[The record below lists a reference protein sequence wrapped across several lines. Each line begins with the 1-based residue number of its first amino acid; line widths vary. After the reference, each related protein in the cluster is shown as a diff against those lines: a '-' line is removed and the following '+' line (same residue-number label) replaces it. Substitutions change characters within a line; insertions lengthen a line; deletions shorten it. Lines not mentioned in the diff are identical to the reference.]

1 MQVNYA
7 KENLNPRGFG
17 CSIAHGSNCT
27 SAEESDAS
35 MDGIMEGESDA
46 SYLPAGDE
54 AEAGEGAPPPRR
66 ERAAAAEAPS
76 RHHDHRLPC
85 RQQHQRP
92 DAVPRRR
99 VGAVDAVR
107 PRVLVD
113 VHVRR
118 LHHPISTHLLD
129 RQHAADD
136 RSASSPATAMAT
148 THVCI
153 NAFESSH
160 RVPAFLGADGED
172 EGEDV
177 EDEHDGQDDY
187 GRHGHRIAARISH
200 LAKLRI

>member
-1 MQVNYA
+1 
-7 KENLNPRGFG
+7 
-17 CSIAHGSNCT
+17 
-27 SAEESDAS
+27 
-35 MDGIMEGESDA
+35 MEGESDA

-118 LHHPISTHLLD
+118 
-129 RQHAADD
+129 
-136 RSASSPATAMAT
+136 
-148 THVCI
+148 
-153 NAFESSH
+153 